1 MKLAVVHKTYGG
13 LGGTE
18 GVMSGLVEGLAERG
32 HDLDVFVAKDRSAPG
47 DRVRIQ
53 VLRLWGRRAGG
64 LPTLSLMVSSALRV
78 RSLRYDR
85 VLHFGRTGPG
95 GIYRAGG
102 GCHRAW
108 FSVLLSRAQSP
119 WARLRLRLSLGHRLR
134 LWHERRAV
142 ESDHTTFVV
151 PSQQARQQL
160 VEHYGP
166 AAEKVRVIHNGV
178 DTARFSPSAC
188 APLRSVARQD
198 WGLADDEVC
207 ILFLG
212 SDPWRKGLDR
222 LLHAF
227 ALLRA
232 ESPQPVRLLVL
243 GSARRPAW
251 ASRLAGQL
259 GLGESVIFGA
269 VEQRPER
276 AYAASDLLALP
287 TRHDP
292 FANVTLEALACGLP
306 VVTSSCNGAIE
317 PVRDC
322 AALHVVSSAGPA
334 ALVAAL
340 RLAVGGVADPAVR
353 RAARDAALA
362 CGRAQ
367 AVAAWE
373 LLLRETPP
381 RALPSGSP
389 SLPQVESA

>member
-1 MKLAVVHKTYGG
+1 MKLAVVHKTYGS

-18 GVMSGLVEGLAERG
+18 GVMSGLVQGLAERG
-32 HDLDVFVAKDRSAPG
+32 HDLDVFVASDRSAPD
-47 DRVRIQ
+47 DRLRIQ

-64 LPTLSLMVSSALRV
+64 LPTLSLMLTAVLRV
-78 RSLRYDR
+78 RSPRYDR
-85 VLHFGRTGPG
+85 VLHFGRTGPA

-108 FSVLLSRAQSP
+108 FGVLLSRASGP
-119 WARLRLRLSLGHRLR
+119 WARLRLRLSLGHWLR

-142 ESDHTTFVV
+142 LSEHTTFVV

-160 VEHYGP
+160 VDHYGP
-166 AAEKVRVIHNGV
+166 MANKVRVIHNGV
-178 DTARFSPSAC
+178 DTARFSASAC
-188 APLRSVARQD
+188 AQLRTEARQH
-198 WGLADDEVC
+198 WGLADAEVC
-207 ILFLG
+207 ILFFG

-232 ESPQPVRLLVL
+232 ASPQPVRLLVL

-251 ASRLAGQL
+251 ALRLAEQL

-306 VVTSSCNGAIE
+306 VVTTSCNGG
-317 PVRDC
+317 
-322 AALHVVSSAGPA
+322 AG
-334 ALVAAL
+334 
-340 RLAVGGVADPAVR
+340 DPAVR
-353 RAARDAALA
+353 RAARDAALG
-362 CGRAQ
+362 CGREQ
-367 AVAAWE
+367 AVEAWE
-373 LLLRETPP
+373 LLLGETPP
-381 RALPSGSP
+381 GVLSVRPTELPP
-389 SLPQVESA
+389 VESP